1 MVCLRAHHFVNY
13 RETLLNLLFCVI
25 LCFVC
30 SDDVSLIEKLQNIL
44 GRENRPINN
53 LSQRTVA
60 IFDHARLNQ
69 FV

>member
-1 MVCLRAHHFVNY
+1 MDCLWAHHCVNY
-13 RETLLNLLFCVI
+13 RETLLNLLC
-25 LCFVC
+25 LCYTLFVC